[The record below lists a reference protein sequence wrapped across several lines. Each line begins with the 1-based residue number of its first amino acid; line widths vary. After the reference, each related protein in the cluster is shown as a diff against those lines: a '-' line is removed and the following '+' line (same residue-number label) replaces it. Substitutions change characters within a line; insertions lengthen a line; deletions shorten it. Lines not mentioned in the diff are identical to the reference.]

1 MHDAAKLSDSA
12 GGSEPQ
18 PAITGS
24 ALAMLPR
31 RDAIMILVSIALIT
45 ALAWLY
51 LVHLNRQM
59 GPTMAQDQMMAAMGM
74 PIDRLWTLA
83 DLFFSFVM
91 WAVMMVGM
99 MGPSAAPMVLVFAAA
114 QSERGSERV
123 SLSAGSFGL
132 GYVFVWIVFS
142 AGAAIAQLALHK
154 MALLSPA
161 MAVLSPR
168 IGGATLIVAGLYQ
181 MTPWKGACLTH
192 CRSPLSFLMTHWRD
206 GRWGAF
212 EIGAHHGAYCLG
224 CCWALMMILFVV
236 GVMNLV
242 WVAALAALVLLEK
255 VGPYGTVLARIS
267 GAVLAVYGIVLFA

>member
-31 RDAIMILVSIALIT
+31 RDAILILVSIALIT

-255 VGPYGTVLARIS
+255 VGPYGTALARIS

>member
-1 MHDAAKLSDSA
+1 MHDAANLPDSA
-12 GGSEPQ
+12 VGSKPQ
-18 PAITGS
+18 PATPGS
-24 ALAMLPR
+24 ALTTLPR
-31 RDAIMILVSIALIT
+31 RDAILILVSIMLIT

-51 LVHLNRQM
+51 LLHLDRQM
-59 GPTMAQDQMMAAMGM
+59 GPAMAQDQTMAAMGM
-74 PIDRLWTLA
+74 PIDRPWTLA

-114 QSERGSERV
+114 QSERGGQRV
-123 SLSAGSFGL
+123 SRSAGSFGL

-142 AGAAIAQLALHK
+142 AGAAVAQLALHK

-168 IGGATLIVAGLYQ
+168 IGGAVLIVAGLYQ

-206 GRWGAF
+206 GQWGAL

-224 CCWALMMILFVV
+224 CCWALMVILFVV

-255 VGPYGTVLARIS
+255 VGPYGTAIARIS
-267 GAVLAVYGIVLFA
+267 GAVLAIYGIVLVA